1 MSALNHKRGIC
12 ADGVRSKSTSDSLDL
27 PDWPQPHGIFSD
39 GTTFHASAFLRMVQ
53 QVYEITVTGTN
64 PNVPIIKVQAFLQ
77 MLAARSVV
85 LSDESGHPTL
95 VLFWLYSG
103 FKVDG
108 SVPGDH
114 IVQRDSVDH
123 LRINYLERDESEL
136 VGTA

>member
-1 MSALNHKRGIC
+1 
-12 ADGVRSKSTSDSLDL
+12 
-27 PDWPQPHGIFSD
+27 
-39 GTTFHASAFLRMVQ
+39 MVQ

-77 MLAARSVV
+77 MLAAHSVM

-95 VLFWLYSG
+95 VLFRLYSG

-114 IVQRDSVDH
+114 IIWRDGVDH
-123 LRINYLERDESEL
+123 LYINYLEWDVSKS